1 MTTSFSSTQTTTAY
15 PTAITETFTN
25 ATVTPGA
32 TAGTGT
38 YTTPGD
44 ASNGNMNFTT
54 LGTNSITT
62 SNSQAASPLG
72 STTDKFLVVGTGTG
86 QTASVTMTFT
96 NSTIHY
102 FGLLWGSAD
111 AANTVT
117 LNLLNNGTASQ
128 LTFKPAN
135 IGTTGLTTGTNDF
148 VNFFTTTNAYTIT
161 SAVFSYNAVAFEID
175 NVTYGVVPE
184 AGTGVSVACSWAGR
198 CGWPAA
204 VQRRLPSDRSNVL
217 RKLVA
222 NSSGVSVAVP
232 SLPTT
237 TLAAWL
243 PTSAACSGVAPAA
256 SASVKSAM
264 AVSPAPDKSNTS
276 RLARLDRVR
285 RLPAPEQQHPCSPR
299 VMSSISVSHF
309 SSKPLARPAQHGV
322 SATGPLASV
331 GGIPSDVER
340 LDAVGLDGG
349 HARPAQVVARVGID
363 GHDLARAPG
372 QRADLLD
379 EVLREKPLGV
389 VLDDDGVEVR
399 QHRLETRQRR
409 RVAGRVAARR
419 AFAVHADDVLLPGD
433 DARLDDG
440 RVTVELRHGVEADVL
455 RGKQAL
461 QNFGVDVVA
470 DDAHDGDVLGELAQV
485 ARDVGRAAG
494 VVRLFVTSTMGTGA
508 SGEIRLTRPQMNSSS
523 IRSPMTS
530 MRLSRKRPSSASS
543 QGERGVG
550 WRVIRKRNGGGHS
563 TTRSRRVQARSGAA
577 RRKVGVDG
585 PARHGHCP
593 LHPIVRRMLSTP

>member
-1 MTTSFSSTQTTTAY
+1 MTISHSSQTTRLCGLLAGAVLGFSAWAQGQVTTSFSSTQTTTAY

-184 AGTGVSVACSWAGR
+184 AGTGVSVAVLVG
-198 CGWPAA
+198 GA
-204 VQRRLPSDRSNVL
+204 VWLARRQSSRRLPV
-217 RKLVA
+217 
-222 NSSGVSVAVP
+222 
-232 SLPTT
+232 
-237 TLAAWL
+237 
-243 PTSAACSGVAPAA
+243 
-256 SASVKSAM
+256 
-264 AVSPAPDKSNTS
+264 
-276 RLARLDRVR
+276 
-285 RLPAPEQQHPCSPR
+285 
-299 VMSSISVSHF
+299 
-309 SSKPLARPAQHGV
+309 
-322 SATGPLASV
+322 
-331 GGIPSDVER
+331 
-340 LDAVGLDGG
+340 
-349 HARPAQVVARVGID
+349 
-363 GHDLARAPG
+363 
-372 QRADLLD
+372 
-379 EVLREKPLGV
+379 
-389 VLDDDGVEVR
+389 
-399 QHRLETRQRR
+399 
-409 RVAGRVAARR
+409 
-419 AFAVHADDVLLPGD
+419 
-433 DARLDDG
+433 
-440 RVTVELRHGVEADVL
+440 
-455 RGKQAL
+455 
-461 QNFGVDVVA
+461 
-470 DDAHDGDVLGELAQV
+470 
-485 ARDVGRAAG
+485 
-494 VVRLFVTSTMGTGA
+494 
-508 SGEIRLTRPQMNSSS
+508 
-523 IRSPMTS
+523 
-530 MRLSRKRPSSASS
+530 
-543 QGERGVG
+543 
-550 WRVIRKRNGGGHS
+550 
-563 TTRSRRVQARSGAA
+563 
-577 RRKVGVDG
+577 
-585 PARHGHCP
+585 
-593 LHPIVRRMLSTP
+593 